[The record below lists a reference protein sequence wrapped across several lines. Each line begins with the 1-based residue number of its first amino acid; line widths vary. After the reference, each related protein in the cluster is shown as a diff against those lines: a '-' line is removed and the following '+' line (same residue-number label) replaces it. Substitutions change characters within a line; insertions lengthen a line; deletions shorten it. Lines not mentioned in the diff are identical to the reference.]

1 MKKYSGSGSPFVRG
15 GMDSYYRRP
24 RSPHCY
30 VPGVNDLGN
39 PCQVRVEDLT
49 EEEVK
54 QYYAGFEE
62 NEDMGDYKD
71 WG

>member
-1 MKKYSGSGSPFVRG
+1 MREYSPSGSPFVRG

-30 VPGVNDLGN
+30 VPGKNDLGFD
-39 PCQVRVEDLT
+39 CQVRVEDLT

>member
-1 MKKYSGSGSPFVRG
+1 MREYSPSGSPFVRG

-30 VPGVNDLGN
+30 VLGKNDLGFN
-39 PCQVRVEDLT
+39 CQVRVEDLT

>member
-1 MKKYSGSGSPFVRG
+1 
-15 GMDSYYRRP
+15 MDSYYRRP

-30 VPGVNDLGN
+30 VPGKNDLGFD
-39 PCQVRVEDLT
+39 CQVRVEDLT

>member
-1 MKKYSGSGSPFVRG
+1 MREYSGSGSPFVRG
-15 GMDSYYRRP
+15 GMDSYYHRP
-24 RSPHCY
+24 CNPHY
-30 VPGVNDLGN
+30 YIDGTNEFGHY
-39 PCQVRVEDLT
+39 CQVRVEELT
-49 EEEVK
+49 EKEVK